1 MTDDSST
8 SFKFKDL
15 ALSTQKKF
23 ATKIASTDAIRNKLI
38 DDESERLFQTID
50 EIFKLH
56 CGDDK
61 KRAEKLM
68 KDSVKIIVKLGVLER
83 ANKLD
88 KQLSYKTS
96 TTLKNV
102 VMTLISFSEVDFSFD
117 KNLAESRMKN
127 LRDDIQ
133 NLLKSGK
140 VQPKTHGR
148 IDNIFS
154 VLADGEFLHKFYVG
168 DTRYDSL
175 RQRLTNHLNYAVE
188 HKRI

>member
-61 KRAEKLM
+61 KRAEKL
-68 KDSVKIIVKLGVLER
+68 KIGVEIW
-83 ANKLD
+83 
-88 KQLSYKTS
+88 
-96 TTLKNV
+96 
-102 VMTLISFSEVDFSFD
+102 MF
-117 KNLAESRMKN
+117 
-127 LRDDIQ
+127 
-133 NLLKSGK
+133 
-140 VQPKTHGR
+140 
-148 IDNIFS
+148 
-154 VLADGEFLHKFYVG
+154 VG
-168 DTRYDSL
+168 ICGF
-175 RQRLTNHLNYAVE
+175 
-188 HKRI
+188 K